1 MIMYCFVFMILGG
14 VIMFVSN
21 RKHLLVVLMSIEY
34 LMLGLFLG
42 LSYVFLMGPG
52 DMFFLL
58 VFLVFAAC
66 EGSLGLSVLV
76 GIIRSHGN
84 DYFNGLNVL
93 QC

>member
-1 MIMYCFVFMILGG
+1 MMMYCFVFMILGG

-34 LMLGLFLG
+34 IMLGLFLG
-42 LSYVFLMGPG
+42 LSCVFLMNFGE
-52 DMFFLL
+52 MFFLL

-66 EGSLGLSVLV
+66 EGSLGLSILV
-76 GIIRSHGN
+76 GVIRSHGN
-84 DYFNGLNVL
+84 DYFNSLSVL

>member
-1 MIMYCFVFMILGG
+1 MMMYCFAFMIFGG
-14 VIMFVSN
+14 AVMFVSN

-42 LSYVFLMGPG
+42 LGYVFLMGYG

-84 DYFNGLNVL
+84 DYFNSLNVL